1 MRKLFALLV
10 IVVLSLAVAVGAK
23 TLMTPS
29 RQLQVAAAT
38 PVTVDTAAAAE
49 RLAAAVRFK
58 TVAAIDD
65 ESANSAEF
73 EALHAHLRASFPKA
87 HAVLKRETFG
97 RFGLLYTWTGSDAKA
112 QPFAL
117 MAHQDVVPIAP
128 GTERD
133 WEQPP
138 FSGAQKDGFIWGRGA
153 WDDKG
158 NLMSIL
164 EAVEMLAA
172 SGFQPRQTIYLV
184 FGHDEEIGGE
194 RGAAQVVKLFKERGV
209 RLQFVLDEG
218 LLITDGLLKGLDS
231 PLALVGVAEKGYLS
245 LQLSVSA
252 TPGHSSMPPPQP
264 EQSAI
269 GMMSAAL
276 ARLEASPMPGGI
288 QGLPQEMFE
297 TLAPEMSGLNRV
309 LLSNLWLFKP
319 LVQRELQKTAST
331 NATLRTTTAL
341 TIFNAGNKDNVLPAQ
356 ADAVVNFRLFP
367 GDTTDDVIAHTQHV
381 MALPGLK
388 VVKGPGW
395 SEASRVAATDAP
407 GFRLINRTL
416 RQLHPDVIVAP
427 GLMIGATDSRYFDAI
442 ADDVYKFSPVRA
454 KVDDLK
460 RFHGTNERIS
470 TANYAE
476 LIQFYHQLIR
486 NAAESMPAAAAKGA

>member
-245 LQLSVSA
+245 
-252 TPGHSSMPPPQP
+252 
-264 EQSAI
+264 
-269 GMMSAAL
+269 
-276 ARLEASPMPGGI
+276 
-288 QGLPQEMFE
+288 
-297 TLAPEMSGLNRV
+297 
-309 LLSNLWLFKP
+309 
-319 LVQRELQKTAST
+319 
-331 NATLRTTTAL
+331 
-341 TIFNAGNKDNVLPAQ
+341 
-356 ADAVVNFRLFP
+356 
-367 GDTTDDVIAHTQHV
+367 
-381 MALPGLK
+381 
-388 VVKGPGW
+388 
-395 SEASRVAATDAP
+395 
-407 GFRLINRTL
+407 
-416 RQLHPDVIVAP
+416 RQL
-427 GLMIGATDSRYFDAI
+427 
-442 ADDVYKFSPVRA
+442 
-454 KVDDLK
+454 
-460 RFHGTNERIS
+460 
-470 TANYAE
+470 
-476 LIQFYHQLIR
+476 
-486 NAAESMPAAAAKGA
+486 